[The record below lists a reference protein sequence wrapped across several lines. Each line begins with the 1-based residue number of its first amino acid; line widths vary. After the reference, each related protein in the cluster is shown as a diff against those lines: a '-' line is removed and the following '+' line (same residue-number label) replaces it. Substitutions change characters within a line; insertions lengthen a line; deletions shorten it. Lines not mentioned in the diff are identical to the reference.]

1 MRPKKAFVLLGLAL
15 FLFSCAARLPVY
27 APDVTNPI
35 YTVAVLPFYNATND
49 VGGPA
54 DLRQEVHRRVARM
67 HYNALPIKEVDE
79 LLYNR
84 TGITLGSQLELIDA
98 VELGRTLGVDA
109 LVYGYVLDFE
119 DVTTGVYNVKKVR
132 AGFKLVDAATGETI
146 WTGGQGVKSVISG
159 GGGVGAGVSVIKEIG
174 ESGGD
179 QDLVSAIK
187 GLEEVEGF
195 EHWHIIRAA
204 PLKKIEEAAMISLGE
219 TLITKAF
226 GVHLWLESN
235 TMLDL
240 ALRGFPSGPGF
251 SRQR

>member
-1 MRPKKAFVLLGLAL
+1 MRPLKAFVLLGLVF
-15 FLFSCAARLPVY
+15 FLVSCAARLPHY
-27 APDVTNPI
+27 HPDVSNPL

-54 DLRQEVHRRVARM
+54 DLRKEVHRRIARR
-67 HYNALPIKEVDE
+67 HYNALPLKEVDD

-98 VELGRTLGVDA
+98 VELGRALGVDA
-109 LVYGYVLDFE
+109 LVYGYVLDFD

-132 AGFKLVDAATGETI
+132 AGFKLVDASTGSTV
-146 WTGGQGVKSVISG
+146 WSGAQGVKSVISG
-159 GGGVGAGVSVIKEIG
+159 GGDIGAGVSVVKEIG
-174 ESGGD
+174 EFGDTGGYHT
-179 QDLVSAIK
+179 IK
-187 GLEEVEGF
+187 GLEEVEGVDN
-195 EHWHIIRAA
+195 WHIIRAA

-226 GVHLWLESN
+226 GVHLWLEYN

-240 ALRGFPSGPGF
+240 AMRGFPPGPGF
-251 SRQR
+251 ARHE